1 LVGACRYRSIGVRQA
16 GFTLLELLIAMTLMG
31 LVLAM
36 LYGGLRVGM
45 RSWEVGE
52 QRADTVDELRLVQ
65 SFIRQRFRQSVT
77 TFHQDESDGRAV
89 AFIGR
94 SDQVRLVTPMLAYLG
109 MGGLYAI
116 QIDTIEE
123 AEVEHLRIRWWPF
136 RPDLFELDRMEN
148 EELVEETTL
157 ISGVSDIEWSYF
169 GAQEPDR
176 DPEWADRWE
185 ARAQRPLLVRLRL
198 SLRQGTWPELVMAL
212 PQ

>member
-1 LVGACRYRSIGVRQA
+1 MVTGSRRRGVGPEQA

-36 LYGGLRVGM
+36 LYGGLRIGM

-65 SFIRQRFRQSVT
+65 GFIRRRFSQSVM
-77 TFHQDESDGRAV
+77 TFQRDESDGRTV
-89 AFIGR
+89 AFVGE
-94 SDQVRLVTPMLAYLG
+94 SDRVRLVTPMLAYLG

-123 AEVEHLRIRWWPF
+123 ADVEHLRIRWWPF
-136 RPDLFELDRMEN
+136 RPDLFDLDRIEN
-148 EELVEETTL
+148 DEIVEETTL
-157 ISGVSDIEWSYF
+157 ISGVADIEWSYF
-169 GAQEPDR
+169 GAQEPGR

-185 ARAQRPLLVRLRL
+185 SRAQRPLLVRLRL
-198 SLRQGTWPELVMAL
+198 SLRQGVWPELIMAV